1 MKSYIYILFI
11 ICILQTLSACIYT
24 NSGKHKDSSA
34 FTDSIDS
41 VFEDS
46 VCTPLKKDCVTIA
59 MVGDIMLVLHILTL
73 FCHLKKDACYS
84 EM

>member
-11 ICILQTLSACIYT
+11 ICILQALSACIYT

-41 VFEDS
+41 VLEDS

-59 MVGDIMLVLHILTL
+59 MVGDIMLGTTYPDTL
-73 FCHLKKDACYS
+73 LPPQEFLRL
-84 EM
+84 